1 MRKDLITKQTAL
13 AVPTNLIGKKIMNL
27 NLCRNIFLNRL
38 SRIHHGLIEIHDG
51 ENTFSIGKRKD
62 NDLRARIRVNDSLF
76 YNSIVF
82 GGSIGAGESYM
93 RNEWSCD
100 NLTDLIRIIIMNR
113 DVLLSLDIGL
123 ARFTEPLYKIFHRRR
138 KNTRQG
144 SQKNISDH
152 YDLGNDF
159 YKLFLDE
166 TMAYSCGIFTSEQ
179 ATMQEASLEKFDRIC
194 KKINLTADDHLLEI
208 GSGWGGFAI
217 FAAENYGCQVT
228 TTTISQKQ
236 YELAQKRIR
245 EAGLSDR
252 IDLLFEDYRELKG
265 RFDKLVSIE
274 MIEAVGHHFYDRFF
288 QCCGRLLK
296 PDGLML
302 LQAITIRDQVYEQ
315 HKNSV
320 DFIKHYIFPGS
331 CIPSLTAIISAVTSA
346 TDMKMFHLEDITPHY
361 AKTLRLWRKN
371 FFKEIEEIRKQGF
384 QDSFINM
391 WEFYLCY
398 CEAGFAERYLGNVQ
412 VILAKPDFRQELI
425 IPPLSN
431 LVKKC

>member
-1 MRKDLITKQTAL
+1 MRKNLITKETAH
-13 AVPTNLIGKKIMNL
+13 AIPAYLIGRKIISL

-38 SRIHHGLIEIHDG
+38 SRIHHGKIEIHDG
-51 ENTFSIGKRKD
+51 ENTFHIGNNKGKE
-62 NDLRARIRVNDSLF
+62 LRASIRVYDSMF

-93 RNEWSCD
+93 RKEWTCD
-100 NLTDLIRIIIMNR
+100 NLTDLIRIIIMNS
-113 DVLLSLDIGL
+113 DVLLALDRGL
-123 ARFTEPLYKIFHRRR
+123 ARFTEPLYKIFHWSR
-138 KNTRQG
+138 KNTLLG

-166 TMAYSCGIFTSEQ
+166 TLSYSCGIFTNNKI
-179 ATMQEASLEKFDRIC
+179 TMQEASLEKFNRIC
-194 KKINLTADDHLLEI
+194 KKIGLTADDHLLEI

-217 FAAENYGCQVT
+217 FAAKNFGCRVT

-236 YELAQKRIR
+236 YEFANKKIR
-245 EAGLSDR
+245 EAGLSAR
-252 IDLLFEDYRELKG
+252 IKLLLEDYRELKG

-274 MIEAVGHHFYDRFF
+274 MIEAVGHHFHKKFF
-288 QCCGRLLK
+288 HCCARLLK

-302 LQAITIRDQVYEQ
+302 LQAITIKDQVYEQ
-315 HKNSV
+315 HRSSV
-320 DFIKHYIFPGS
+320 DFIKRYIFPGS
-331 CIPSLTAIISAVTSA
+331 CIPSLTAIISAVTSSS
-346 TDMKMFHLEDITPHY
+346 DMKMFHLEDITPHY
-361 AKTLRLWRKN
+361 AKTLRIWRKN

-384 QDSFINM
+384 TDSFINM

-412 VILAKPDFRQELI
+412 LILTKPGCRHEPI
-425 IPPLSN
+425 IPPVSDLG
-431 LVKKC
+431 KKC